1 MARLNI
7 DTGILGNPATGDT
20 LRTAFGKIN
29 DNFIEVFDDL
39 SESGLGGRLTNE
51 TTNGDVV
58 IQPNGTGI
66 VEVDQLQITDD
77 AITSLVTNSDLTL
90 SGNGTGNVHINDGSL
105 IVGVNDANAVITTL
119 GTGDLTLS
127 TNGGTNS
134 GTIEIKDGANGDI
147 TIENDGTGDI
157 LLKAGGQV
165 GIGSVS
171 SPDTSLHVKTAAA
184 KVTLQR
190 TSDAN
195 TPGISFQQSGG
206 NVRAELMMDGTS
218 GTSNTVFVK
227 THDGASLA
235 ERFRVT
241 HTGAKVTGTLD
252 VDGGISVTDNKIT
265 ASRSND
271 NLEISASGTG
281 SVKTDSNLH
290 LHSATPIIQIQR
302 SDNANVPGISFL
314 GDGGTEGGSIKFDGT
329 SGTTNEIIL
338 SSFHSSAVTERLRV
352 QTTGAKVTG
361 ILKIGDGS
369 ATDNYAGFGNAD
381 DLKIF
386 HNGSHSIIRETGTG
400 SLYLQS
406 DNNVIIGKDSG
417 SDTMIKGVADGAV
430 ELYHDNSKKF
440 ETTSGGVSV
449 TGNLAADGSQID
461 FTSLPTSDP
470 GVAGRLFRSGN
481 DVKISTG

>member
-1 MARLNI
+1 MTRLII
-7 DTGILGNPATGDT
+7 DTGIEGNTATGDT
-20 LRTAFGKIN
+20 IRTAMGKIN
-29 DNFIEVFDDL
+29 DNFLEVYGDL
-39 SESGLGGRLTNE
+39 AASGLGGQLTNA
-51 TTNGDVV
+51 TTNGDVI

-66 VEVDQLQITDD
+66 VEVDQLQINNDQ
-77 AITSLVTNSDLTL
+77 ITSLITNSDLTL

-105 IVGVNDANAVITTL
+105 IVGVNNSNAVITTL

-171 SPDTSLHVKTAAA
+171 SPDTSVHVKTAAA

-190 TSDAN
+190 TGDAN
-195 TPGISFQQSGG
+195 TPGISFQNSGG

-227 THDGASLA
+227 THDGSSLA

-281 SVKTDSNLH
+281 EIEMSSSVLVKGG
-290 LHSATPIIQIQR
+290 TPFVKIQR
-302 SDNANVPGISFL
+302 TDNANVPGIDFIGSA
-314 GDGGTEGGSIKFDGT
+314 GTSGAKILFDGT
-329 SGTTNEIIL
+329 SGTANELIFQTFSVAGGL
-338 SSFHSSAVTERLRV
+338 AEAFRV
-352 QTTGAKVTG
+352 QQGGASVIGTLTIDSGITITDNIITTSASNANLQIDASGTGAIELLTQKV
-361 ILKIGDGS
+361 IM
-369 ATDNYAGFGNAD
+369 AN
-381 DLKIF
+381 
-386 HNGSHSIIRETGTG
+386 
-400 SLYLQS
+400 
-406 DNNVIIGKDSG
+406 
-417 SDTMIKGVADGAV
+417 
-430 ELYHDNSKKF
+430 
-440 ETTSGGVSV
+440 
-449 TGNLAADGSQID
+449 
-461 FTSLPTSDP
+461 LPTSDP
-470 GVAGRLFRSGN
+470 SNAGQLFNDSGTLK
-481 DVKISTG
+481 VSAG

>member
-1 MARLNI
+1 MTRLII
-7 DTGILGNPATGDT
+7 DTGIEGNTATGDT
-20 LRTAFGKIN
+20 IRTAMGKIN
-29 DNFIEVFDDL
+29 DNFLEVYGDL
-39 SESGLGGRLTNE
+39 AASGLGGQLTNA
-51 TTNGDVV
+51 TTNGDVI

-66 VEVDQLQITDD
+66 VEVDQLQINNDQ
-77 AITSLVTNSDLTL
+77 ITSLITNSDLTL

-105 IVGVNDANAVITTL
+105 IVGVNNSNAVITTL

-147 TIENDGTGDI
+147 TIENNGTGDI

-171 SPDTSLHVKTAAA
+171 SPDTSVHVKTAAA

-190 TSDAN
+190 TGDAN
-195 TPGISFQQSGG
+195 TPGISFQNSGG

-227 THDGASLA
+227 THDGSSLA

-281 SVKTDSNLH
+281 EIEMSSSVLVKGG
-290 LHSATPIIQIQR
+290 TPFVKIQR
-302 SDNANVPGISFL
+302 TDNANVPGIDFIGSA
-314 GDGGTEGGSIKFDGT
+314 GTSGAKILFDGT
-329 SGTTNEIIL
+329 SGTANELIFQTFSVAGGL
-338 SSFHSSAVTERLRV
+338 AEAFRV
-352 QTTGAKVTG
+352 QQGGASVIGTLTIDSGITITDNIIATSASNANLQIDASGTGAIELLTQKV
-361 ILKIGDGS
+361 IM
-369 ATDNYAGFGNAD
+369 AN
-381 DLKIF
+381 
-386 HNGSHSIIRETGTG
+386 
-400 SLYLQS
+400 
-406 DNNVIIGKDSG
+406 
-417 SDTMIKGVADGAV
+417 
-430 ELYHDNSKKF
+430 
-440 ETTSGGVSV
+440 
-449 TGNLAADGSQID
+449 
-461 FTSLPTSDP
+461 LPTSDP
-470 GVAGRLFRSGN
+470 SNAGQLFNDSGTLK
-481 DVKISTG
+481 VSAG